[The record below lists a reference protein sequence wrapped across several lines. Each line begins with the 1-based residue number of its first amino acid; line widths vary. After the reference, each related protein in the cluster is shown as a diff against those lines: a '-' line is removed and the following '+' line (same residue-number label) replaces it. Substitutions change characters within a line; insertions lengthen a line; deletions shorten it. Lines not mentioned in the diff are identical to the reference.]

1 MELGSSV
8 VFKHQNNATRTHP
21 LMSVE
26 GESPSTSTCP
36 AVQAIVEMVQVRM
49 VPLPCSSRQMHEIED
64 EIDGD
69 AVSRITREERSY
81 YALEG
86 VYYEPKADVSMRRCH
101 GGASAS

>member
-1 MELGSSV
+1 
-8 VFKHQNNATRTHP
+8 
-21 LMSVE
+21 
-26 GESPSTSTCP
+26 
-36 AVQAIVEMVQVRM
+36 
-49 VPLPCSSRQMHEIED
+49 MHEIED